1 MSKTINRPFFIF
13 NPKSYLYGQE
23 LYDLVVT
30 AEDLANVYKDKIS
43 ILVTGPF
50 ADLANMVKLSRNAII
65 SAQHMDSLEL
75 GRGMGFITAES
86 LRNIGVK
93 ACFLNHAEHP
103 MSLTELSKAINRAR
117 ENHIETIVCADSIEE
132 AKAIAKLNPDVIL
145 CEPTELIGTGK
156 VSDDSYIEKTNEA
169 IREVNSDILVMQ
181 AAGISTADD
190 VYRTI
195 KLGADGTGC
204 TSGIVKADNPH
215 EMLRD
220 MVESCIKAYEERK
233 WPF

>member
-1 MSKTINRPFFIF
+1 MSKTISKPFFIF

-23 LYDLVVT
+23 LYDLVDT
-30 AEDLANVYKDKIS
+30 AEDLADVYKDKIS
-43 ILVTGPF
+43 ILVTGPC
-50 ADLANMVKLSRNAII
+50 ADLVNMVKLTKNAII

-103 MSLTELSKAINRAR
+103 MSLAELSKAINRAR
-117 ENHIETIVCADSIEE
+117 ENCIETIVCADSIEE

-169 IREVNSDILVMQ
+169 IREVNSNILVMQ